1 MDGIEKFKVKVKI
14 PVRWGDMDAFQH
26 VNNTIYLRWNECA
39 RVEYLQK
46 FVTGSFKKQILGPI
60 LARQDCRY
68 ISPVNFP
75 DTVIVGIRTAEILED
90 RIRLE
95 TRIYSESNSKLC
107 AIIYSTVMAYN
118 FKLLRKAEIPKDWI
132 DAIKSLD
139 FK

>member
-1 MDGIEKFKVKVKI
+1 MDGIEKFKLKIKI
-14 PVRWGDMDAFQH
+14 PVQWGDMDAFQH
-26 VNNTIYLRWNECA
+26 VNNTVYLKWNESA

-46 FVTGSFKKQILGPI
+46 HITGEFKRNILGPI

-68 ISPVNFP
+68 IFPVTYP

-95 TRIYSESNSKLC
+95 TRIYSEHHSRLC

-118 FKLLRKAEIPKDWI
+118 FKLLQKAEIPKSWVK
-132 DAIKSLD
+132 AIEDLD